1 MMRYFYRALNGDGNE
16 VTGTVEAPGSRAAI
30 RKLKGRGLTVVEIS
44 GKAPGQSYIWMKPPG
59 SREIKLIFQ
68 EMCIL
73 LESGVTLKEAVQSLA
88 ESCGNPY
95 LSRELVSVSDAVRRG
110 ISFSEAL
117 NGSRLR
123 LPSYFQPLIE
133 TGELTGRLARSMRD
147 GISQWEYDVQS
158 ASEFRNAL
166 IYPCILVF
174 SGIVAV
180 TLIFTLVVPRFE
192 KMLSRTEDIPLLSK
206 AVLGVGVFFRNNIE
220 WIGVLAVG
228 LIFLLSIAYWQH
240 KDLLKGLKR
249 LLYQIPLFRKWIFE
263 NEIASWSSTM
273 AVLLVN
279 RVPLLSSLEMAQ
291 RRVTL
296 SPLHAR
302 LSHVARSVKNGGSL
316 SESLREMDA
325 ISATGYNLM
334 RVGERSGELAEMFR
348 VLASL
353 YKESGRNRTRV
364 FLIILEP
371 VSILVIGVFVGLIM
385 AGVVLAIT
393 STYEVLR

>member
-1 MMRYFYRALNGDGNE
+1 MMGYFYRALNGDGNE
-16 VTGTVEAPGSRAAI
+16 VTGTVDAHSPRAAI
-30 RKLKGRGLTVVEIS
+30 RKLKGQGLTVVEIS
-44 GKAPGQSYIWMKPPG
+44 KEAPGHSYIRMKPPG
-59 SREIKLIFQ
+59 SRETKLIFH
-68 EMCIL
+68 ELCIL

-95 LSRELVSVSDAVRRG
+95 LSKELAGVSDAVRRG

-123 LPSYFQPLIE
+123 LPAYFQPLIE
-133 TGELTGRLARSMRD
+133 TGEMTGRLAGSMRD
-147 GISQWEYDVQS
+147 GLSQWEYDVQS
-158 ASEFRNAL
+158 AAEFRNAL

-174 SGIVAV
+174 SGIIAV
-180 TLIFTLVVPRFE
+180 TLIFALVVPRFE
-192 KMLSRTEDIPLLSK
+192 KILNRTEDIPLLSK
-206 AVLGVGVFFRNNIE
+206 MVLGAGAYFRHHIE
-220 WIGVLAVG
+220 WMGGIAVG
-228 LIFLLSIAYWQH
+228 MVLLPCFAHWRRMDLRGGVKRFLYH
-240 KDLLKGLKR
+240 VPVFK
-249 LLYQIPLFRKWIFE
+249 KWILE
-263 NEIASWSSTM
+263 NEIAGWSSTM
-273 AVLLVN
+273 AVLLAN

-302 LSHVARSVKNGGSL
+302 LSHVARTVKNGGPL

-353 YKESGRNRTRV
+353 YKESGRNRTRI
-364 FLIILEP
+364 FLIVLEP
-371 VSILVIGVFVGLIM
+371 VSILVIGLFVGLIM

-393 STYEVLR
+393 STYEVLK